1 MTLTIVRQ
9 IGPVDGAIKDQG
21 STGSLEPLEMLS
33 IGRRHGGL
41 FSVAFSRDELRET
54 LRRKRADD
62 IVSAKELLLS
72 VWSFDA

>member
-1 MTLTIVRQ
+1 
-9 IGPVDGAIKDQG
+9 
-21 STGSLEPLEMLS
+21 MLS